1 MNFYNDLVSWMTAE
15 AIHDLQSR
23 RYLISGLSNEVKHE
37 ASFGHEALHQ
47 DFKLDA
53 LRRLGGRTEILAI
66 GEPGCW
72 LANHS
77 ASGVDLLHVDHLC
90 HARLTGQPS
99 VLTLEYGRIMRQQH
113 LDKALCSQ

>member
-1 MNFYNDLVSWMTAE
+1 MTAE

-53 LRRLGGRTEILAI
+53 LRRLGGK
-66 GEPGCW
+66 
-72 LANHS
+72 N
-77 ASGVDLLHVDHLC
+77 
-90 HARLTGQPS
+90 
-99 VLTLEYGRIMRQQH
+99 
-113 LDKALCSQ
+113 